1 MNEPIEIF
9 TNSEITKFIDDW
21 EKFKESLPSWLEIR
35 SYKNTSD
42 SQLKQLQEKLEF
54 CITGGRS
61 IQDPTERTQLQ
72 WIAREIG
79 DYIFGL
85 YGIYMSTTILPLAEQ
100 DQNFYV
106 PYPRNP
112 YFTGREGELDAI
124 YSFFVS
130 SKNSSSV
137 RSLALVGMGGSG
149 KTQLAIEYAYRY
161 SEQYSA
167 IYWLQADD
175 IGLFLLSVSEL
186 AEELLPDECK
196 DNDPEVMA
204 GNLKRHLEE
213 QQSGWLLIVDNADD
227 FSIVKKYLPRSS
239 KGDILITTR
248 SSQIDPAIHQIPIS
262 TFLPD
267 ESKLLLL
274 RRAKQLKEI
283 TDFTQLDP
291 SENKAAEELTLQLGG
306 LPLAID
312 QAGAYI
318 GKENI
323 TVEKYLTRYRDTER
337 GKKLRQTRGKLSGE
351 HTSSSTTYTLALEQ
365 VAFRDEEAAELIRI
379 CAFLAPE
386 SIPKR
391 IFTENPDI
399 WEGSLATRLHK
410 PSEFDELCQEA
421 TRYSLIQWESKR
433 ELLSIHVVVQQVIR
447 DEISQEEKQSYIQ
460 KVILAVNAIFPKE
473 IEIRFASR
481 EVLRSCDR
489 LSSQARTVLAWTKDR
504 SITSLAIGDL
514 MNKYSYYLIARS
526 RYKDAKDFCE
536 CAVKFWRDLSTSQDL
551 SAENITEID
560 LGLASSLNNHAE
572 LLHAQGNYRDA
583 RPLFEEALKIR
594 KDKLSLDDPDYFW
607 VGQSSHNLARLEGDF
622 GNYLTAEEL
631 FDKALKINKNTQRD
645 DLRFLLA
652 ISHNDLAKLY
662 RLKANF
668 SEANLN
674 CKKALTINREIFG
687 KDHPY
692 IASNLDN
699 LGDIYK
705 DQSRYQE
712 AETKYLQA
720 LELRRN
726 YFRGEYYPA
735 IADSYTSL
743 ARLYQASRNFEKAK
757 SYYDKALE
765 IQTKLFDDDHTDIA
779 SSYNNLA
786 ILCQEQ
792 KQNEESEKLYKK
804 ALDIYKKFL
813 NCNHPA
819 FATVYNNLALVYDEQ
834 KLYLQAEEF
843 YKKALKLY
851 EDTLSKDHPLVA
863 FCSANLGLF
872 YQKQGRYEEAEPL
885 FQQALALRERR
896 LGEDDLDIA
905 HSLDNL
911 ASLYQ
916 DWERYEEA
924 ESLFKQSLELSKQ
937 LLGEDDL
944 DIADSLDNLA
954 SLYQDWERYEKAEP
968 LFQQALALRKR
979 LLEEDDLDIAD
990 SLDNLAS
997 LYQEW
1002 GQYEEAEPLFKQSL
1016 ELSKRRLGEDDP
1028 DIAYSLDNL
1037 ASLYQDWERYE
1048 EAEPLFKQSL
1058 ALREQ
1063 LLGEDDPD
1071 IAYSLDNLALLYQDW
1086 ERYEEA
1092 EPLFKQSLAL
1102 RKRLLEE
1109 DDPDIAYSLDNL
1121 ALLYQD
1127 WERYE
1132 EAEPLFKQSLALREQ
1147 LLGEDDPDIAYS
1159 LDNLASLY
1167 QDWERY
1173 EDSEPLFKQSLALR
1187 EQLLGEDD
1195 LDIAYSLDNLASLYQ
1210 NLERYE
1216 EATES
1221 LTRLLSI
1228 LERSFGS
1235 EEPYI
1240 ISLKDRLNKVRK

>member
-1 MNEPIEIF
+1 MNEPIE
-9 TNSEITKFIDDW
+9 TLANSEIAKFIDDW
-21 EKFKESLPSWLEIR
+21 KKFKENLPSWLEIR

-61 IQDPTERTQLQ
+61 IQDPTERNQIQ

-79 DYIFGL
+79 DYIVGL
-85 YGIYMSTTILPLAEQ
+85 YGIYSATTILPLVEQ
-100 DQNFYV
+100 GRNFYFYV

-112 YFTGREGELDAI
+112 YFTGQDGELDDI

-130 SKNSSSV
+130 SKNSSNV

-161 SEQYSA
+161 SKQYSA

-175 IGLFLLSVSEL
+175 IYLFFLSVSEL
-186 AEELLPDECK
+186 AEKLIPDECK
-196 DNDPEVMA
+196 DSDPEVIA
-204 GNLKRHLEE
+204 NKLKSHLEE
-213 QQSGWLLIVDNADD
+213 QSGWLLIVDNADD
-227 FSIVKKYLPRSS
+227 FSIVKEYLPRSD

-291 SENKAAEELTLQLGG
+291 SENEAAEELTLQLGG

-337 GKKLRQTRGKLSGE
+337 GKKLRQTRGELSGE

-410 PSEFDELCQEA
+410 PLGFDELRQEA
-421 TRYSLIQWESKR
+421 TRYSLIQWDSEKK
-433 ELLSIHVVVQQVIR
+433 LLSIHAVVQQVIR
-447 DEISQEEKQSYIQ
+447 DELRPEKKQSYIK

-473 IEIRFASR
+473 IEIRFASQ

-489 LSSQARTVLAWTKDR
+489 LSSQARKVLSWTEDY
-504 SITSLAIGDL
+504 SITILAIGNL

-526 RYKDAKDFCE
+526 RYKDAKDVCE
-536 CAVKFWRDLSTSQDL
+536 RAVNFWRDRSNCRDL
-551 SAENITEID
+551 SAENLKEIY

-572 LLHAQGNYRDA
+572 LLHAQGTYRGA
-583 RPLFEEALKIR
+583 RPLFEEALRIR
-594 KDKLSLDDPDYFW
+594 KDKLPLDDPDYFW
-607 VGQSSHNLARLEGDF
+607 FGQSLHNLARLERDF
-622 GNYLTAEEL
+622 GNYSTAEEL
-631 FDKALKINKNTQRD
+631 FEKALKINKTTQRD

-652 ISHNDLAKLY
+652 RSYNDLAKLY
-662 RLKANF
+662 CLQANF
-668 SEANLN
+668 SKANLN
-674 CKKALTINREIFG
+674 CKKALTINRELFG

-705 DQSRYQE
+705 DQSRYPE
-712 AETKYLQA
+712 AEMKYLQA

-726 YFRGEYYPA
+726 YFGGENYRE
-735 IADSYTSL
+735 IADSCTRL
-743 ARLYQASRNFEKAK
+743 ARLYQVLGDYEREHEDGDKAK
-757 SYYDKALE
+757 SHYNKAKTYYDDALK
-765 IQTKLFDDDHTDIA
+765 ILKKLFNDAHPDIG
-779 SSYNNLA
+779 SSYSNLA
-786 ILCQEQ
+786 LLYRRLGFDDESSRSYEKARESLSVLSENHPALATIYNNSAIFHYEQ
-792 KQNEESEKLYKK
+792 KQYKK
-804 ALDIYKKFL
+804 SED
-813 NCNHPA
+813 
-819 FATVYNNLALVYDEQ
+819 
-834 KLYLQAEEF
+834 F
-843 YKKALKLY
+843 YKKALSLY
-851 EDTLSKDHPLVA
+851 KDTLSTDHPLVA
-863 FCSANLGLF
+863 ICYGNLASL
-872 YQKQGRYEEAEPL
+872 YQEQGRYEEIDRYIARNLENLAIFYQEGGRYEQAEPL
-885 FQQALALRERR
+885 FKQSLESSKRR
-896 LGEDDLDIA
+896 LGEENLDIA
-905 HSLDNL
+905 YSLDNL

-924 ESLFKQSLELSKQ
+924 EPLFKQSLELSKR

-944 DIADSLDNLA
+944 DIAYSLDNLASLYQDWGRYQEAEPLFKQSLELSKRLLGEDDLDIAYSLDNLA
-954 SLYQDWERYEKAEP
+954 SLYQDWERYEEAEP
-968 LFQQALALRKR
+968 LFKQSLALREQ
-979 LLEEDDLDIAD
+979 LLGEDDPDIAY

-997 LYQEW
+997 LYQDWERY
-1002 GQYEEAEPLFKQSL
+1002 QEAEPLFKQSL
-1016 ELSKRRLGEDDP
+1016 ALREQLLGEDDP

-1071 IAYSLDNLALLYQDW
+1071 IAYSLDNLASLYQDW

-1092 EPLFKQSLAL
+1092 EPLFKQSL
-1102 RKRLLEE
+1102 
-1109 DDPDIAYSLDNL
+1109 
-1121 ALLYQD
+1121 Q
-1127 WERYE
+1127 
-1132 EAEPLFKQSLALREQ
+1132 
-1147 LLGEDDPDIAYS
+1147 
-1159 LDNLASLY
+1159 
-1167 QDWERY
+1167 
-1173 EDSEPLFKQSLALR
+1173 LR

>member
-1 MNEPIEIF
+1 MNEPIETL
-9 TNSEITKFIDDW
+9 TNSGIAKIIDDW
-21 EKFKESLPSWLEIR
+21 KEFKNKDHLPSLLDTR

-61 IQDPTERTQLQ
+61 IQDPTERNQVQ

-85 YGIYMSTTILPLAEQ
+85 YGIYVSTTILPLAEQDQNFYVPSAEQ

-112 YFTGREGELDAI
+112 YFTGQDGELDDI
-124 YSFFVS
+124 YSFFFS
-130 SKNSSSV
+130 SKNSSNV

-161 SEQYSA
+161 SKQYSA

-175 IGLFLLSVSEL
+175 IGLFFLSVSEL
-186 AEELLPDECK
+186 AEKLIPDECK
-196 DNDPEVMA
+196 DINPEVIA
-204 GNLKRHLEE
+204 NKLKSHLEE

-227 FSIVKKYLPRSS
+227 FSIVKKYLPRSD

-410 PSEFDELCQEA
+410 PLGFDELRQEA
-421 TRYSLIQWESKR
+421 TRYSLIQWDSKK
-433 ELLSIHVVVQQVIR
+433 ELLSIHAVVQQVIR
-447 DEISQEEKQSYIQ
+447 DELSQEEKQSYIK

-473 IEIRFASR
+473 IEIRFASQ
-481 EVLRSCDR
+481 EVLHR
-489 LSSQARTVLAWTKDR
+489 LSSQARKVLSWTEDY
-504 SITSLAIGDL
+504 SITILAIGNL

-526 RYKDAKDFCE
+526 RYKDANDVCE
-536 CAVKFWRDLSTSQDL
+536 RAVKFWRDRSTSQDL
-551 SAENITEID
+551 SAENLKEIY

-572 LLHAQGNYRDA
+572 LLHAQGNYRGA
-583 RPLFEEALKIR
+583 RPLFEEALGIR
-594 KDKLSLDDPDYFW
+594 EDNLPSGDRDYFW
-607 VGQSSHNLARLEGDF
+607 VGQSLHNLARLEGDF

-631 FDKALKINKNTQRD
+631 FDKALKINKTTQRD

-652 ISHNDLAKLY
+652 RSYNDLAKLY

-720 LELRRN
+720 LELRTN

-743 ARLYQASRNFEKAK
+743 ARLYQALGDYEREREDHDKAESHYNKAKTHYDDALKILKKLFNDAHPDIGSSYSNLALLYRRLGFDDESSRSYEKARE
-757 SYYDKALE
+757 SLSVLSEDHPALAT
-765 IQTKLFDDDHTDIA
+765 I
-779 SSYNNLA
+779 YNNSA
-786 ILCQEQ
+786 IFHYEQ
-792 KQNEESEKLYKK
+792 KQYEKSE
-804 ALDIYKKFL
+804 D
-813 NCNHPA
+813 
-819 FATVYNNLALVYDEQ
+819 
-834 KLYLQAEEF
+834 F
-843 YKKALKLY
+843 YKKALTLY
-851 EDTLSKDHPLVA
+851 KNTLSPDHPLVA
-863 FCSANLGLF
+863 ICYGNLASLYQEQGRYEKIDRNIARNLENLAIF
-872 YQKQGRYEEAEPL
+872 YQEGGRYEQAEPLFKQSLELSKQLLGEDDLDIADSLDNLASLYQEWGQYEEAEPL

-911 ASLYQ
+911 AS
-916 DWERYEEA
+916 
-924 ESLFKQSLELSKQ
+924 
-937 LLGEDDL
+937 
-944 DIADSLDNLA
+944 
-954 SLYQDWERYEKAEP
+954 
-968 LFQQALALRKR
+968 
-979 LLEEDDLDIAD
+979 
-990 SLDNLAS
+990 
-997 LYQEW
+997 
-1002 GQYEEAEPLFKQSL
+1002 
-1016 ELSKRRLGEDDP
+1016 
-1028 DIAYSLDNL
+1028 
-1037 ASLYQDWERYE
+1037 
-1048 EAEPLFKQSL
+1048 
-1058 ALREQ
+1058 
-1063 LLGEDDPD
+1063 
-1071 IAYSLDNLALLYQDW
+1071 
-1086 ERYEEA
+1086 
-1092 EPLFKQSLAL
+1092 
-1102 RKRLLEE
+1102 
-1109 DDPDIAYSLDNL
+1109 
-1121 ALLYQD
+1121 LYQD

-1173 EDSEPLFKQSLALR
+1173 EEAEPLFKQSLALREQLLEEDDPDIAYSLDNLASLYQDWERYQEAEPLFKQSLALR

-1195 LDIAYSLDNLASLYQ
+1195 PDIA
-1210 NLERYE
+1210 
-1216 EATES
+1216 
-1221 LTRLLSI
+1221 
-1228 LERSFGS
+1228 
-1235 EEPYI
+1235 
-1240 ISLKDRLNKVRK
+1240 